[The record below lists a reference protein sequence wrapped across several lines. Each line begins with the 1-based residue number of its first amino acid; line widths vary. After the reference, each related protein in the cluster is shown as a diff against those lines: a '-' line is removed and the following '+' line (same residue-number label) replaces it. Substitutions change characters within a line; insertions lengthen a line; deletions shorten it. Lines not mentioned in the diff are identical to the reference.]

1 MTQDVLKDRLLDL
14 QNRVFNRPA
23 RFLLNRGLAPPTDAL
38 LATTGR
44 RTGRARQVPV
54 ANGLQAR
61 ETSSTRRSRNANYTW
76 PDSPPRASRTM
87 RSLNA
92 LVVSVRTV
100 ESHLYHAFDKLGVT
114 SRSELDHEFIVDQD
128 DLLAPR

>member
-1 MTQDVLKDRLLDL
+1 MARL
-14 QNRVFNRPA
+14 A
-23 RFLLNRGLAPPTDAL
+23 AAGLTNNEIAE
-38 LATTGR
+38 R
-44 RTGRARQVPV
+44 
-54 ANGLQAR
+54 
-61 ETSSTRRSRNANYTW
+61 
-76 PDSPPRASRTM
+76 
-87 RSLNA
+87 